1 MGRLMVTAS
10 GLALLG
16 LCAGAT
22 VAMISAAPAFNAQER
37 RDNVFDQTVV
47 MLGSQ
52 MYDPARY
59 LMQQAVSYIRADLLS
74 SEAAPIEVVMERGE
88 TAIALMEESLAQGP
102 GNAQGWVVMAWA
114 QLYAGSAEE
123 ATDALRHSWALAPHN
138 YGLARE
144 RMDLA
149 LVLFA
154 PLPEIEPTLPGDIPA
169 LTPEDRAAILRDM
182 ETIRLKYRAE
192 DYDLLAEDLEAAGFE
207 LELPPR
213 NGQGQP

>member
-10 GLALLG
+10 RLALLG

-74 SEAAPIEVVMERGE
+74 GEAAPIEVVMERGE
-88 TAIALMEESLAQGP
+88 TAIALMEQSLAQSP
-102 GNAQGWVVMAWA
+102 GNAQGWAIMAWA
-114 QLYAGSAEE
+114 QLYAGSSDA
-123 ATDALRHSWALAPHN
+123 AIAALRHSWALAPHN

-149 LVLFA
+149 LVLFT
-154 PLPEIEPTLPGDIPA
+154 PLPDLEPALPGDVPA

-192 DYDLLAEDLEAAGFE
+192 DYALLAEELEAAGFA
-207 LELPPR
+207 LDLPPG
-213 NGQGQP
+213 NG